1 MRGEQEGKGALPPG
15 PKLEASREGV
25 LRTTP
30 PDLHLMVLTKIG
42 F

>member
-1 MRGEQEGKGALPPG
+1 LNQWRTQWQAL
-15 PKLEASREGV
+15 LEASREGV